1 MGMELTFK
9 PEQRFVFA
17 VIIAPFAILAKHSDL
32 PVNRRRQRL
41 SLGKFSNGMWYIG
54 QRVVCV
60 NDRFP
65 SQILD
70 WASKLPRNGQI
81 YTVQSIISGV
91 CLYTRRRPT
100 LGFFLSE
107 LPTLEDR
114 LAFRADRFAPILEK
128 LEEACQQ
135 RLSEVT
141 SPVPLGVSVYAEQT
155 RGALQVA
162 PQLAPSRSKRRTTM
176 RERLENAAIRT
187 AVLRAA
193 AQERRKAG
201 FNLFGRGY
209 EPRITLDHSV
219 AAILRGLD
227 VPRVFISGYGANYF
241 YPRRV
246 FVTAMRSLERKFGRS
261 PIAVAH
267 IVYRVRD
274 E

>member
-1 MGMELTFK
+1 M
-9 PEQRFVFA
+9 QSN
-17 VIIAPFAILAKHSDL
+17 I
-32 PVNRRRQRL
+32 N
-41 SLGKFSNGMWYIG
+41 SLFSG

-60 NDRFP
+60 DDRFP

-70 WASKLPRNGQI
+70 WASNLPRKGQI
-81 YTVQSIISGV
+81 YTIQSIISGV

-100 LGFFLSE
+100 LGFFLHE
-107 LPTLEDR
+107 LPTLQNR
-114 LAFRADRFAPILEK
+114 LAFRSDRFAPLLET
-128 LEEACQQ
+128 LDEACQ
-135 RLSEVT
+135 RRVSALT
-141 SPVPLGVSVYAEQT
+141 SPVPLGVSVYAVQR

-162 PQLAPSRSKRRTTM
+162 PQLAPSRSKRRATM
-176 RERLENAAIRT
+176 RERLENTAIRK

-193 AQERRKAG
+193 AYERRKAG

-209 EPRITLDHSV
+209 EPRITLDRSV

-246 FVTAMRSLERKFGRS
+246 FLTAMRSLKRKFGRS

-267 IVYRVRD
+267 IVYRVRG